1 MNNNAMIK
9 RFSRT
14 CVAALLVGL
23 AVSGCARREAG
34 DEDTAVAPTDGSTEP
49 AGSTP
54 PPPEVGAVR
63 IEVVLSDAAQEQLA
77 ASGESIRVDISYG
90 GDPSPV
96 SSLQPNELGMI
107 ELGRKTLELNAAG
120 TIDLGESEIDKSRL
134 DQISGQPQLMVNA
147 VSDGRAGK
155 GNLLACS
162 FYWETLGKAV
172 REGVEINCDVL
183 PETRGG

>member
-1 MNNNAMIK
+1 MNNNAITK

-14 CVAALLVGL
+14 CVAALLIGF

-34 DEDTAVAPTDGSTEP
+34 DEETAAAPSGGAMDQTEST
-49 AGSTP
+49 

-63 IEVVLSDAAQEQLA
+63 IEVMLSDAAQAQLA
-77 ASGESIRVDISYG
+77 SSGDGIRVDVSYG
-90 GDPSPV
+90 GDPSPG
-96 SSLQPNELGMI
+96 SSLPPNELGMI

-134 DQISGQPQLMVNA
+134 DQIIGQPQLMVNA
-147 VSDGRAGK
+147 VSDGRGGK

-172 REGVEINCDVL
+172 REGVAISCDVL
-183 PETRGG
+183 PETRG